1 MTLPAKVMTP
11 GEAAKY
17 LQPYLMDGET
27 HFADGLA
34 QSMDIAKNMGI
45 QGAGEGRLFVTNAR
59 IIHWVEETEKPWLY
73 IAFSDI
79 VWVEQTDRD
88 VPWFARKN
96 GMTQL
101 LLHTQLPQ
109 GRFQFL
115 ANARLSRQL
124 ATDFPQPQASSAS
137 GPADASA
144 TPRPSQP
151 PPKRESPGQAP
162 PPPQTATGQQRP
174 RTVSLPVLGKHERVP
189 AKVASLAHVRVID
202 ASTFAQRLAYVARV
216 QDAVDSTLGT
226 PVHDQLVEQVSEVV
240 VGEYRKHVQGG
251 ALPGFDPELLMTAV
265 ALGVAVALVERDAGW
280 SETNTIHPVIH
291 TNLAM
296 MGLGM
301 GEDQGP
307 GPGLVLDA
315 AFNQAR
321 GSQFSQGIFAIG

>member
-11 GEAAKY
+11 GEAATY

-27 HFADGLA
+27 YFADGLA

-73 IAFSDI
+73 LAFSDI

-101 LLHTQLPQ
+101 LLHTLLPQ

-124 ATDFPQPQASSAS
+124 ASDFPQTQASKASGTASSAPTA
-137 GPADASA
+137 GPSE
-144 TPRPSQP
+144 TPSQ
-151 PPKRESPGQAP
+151 RQARAEASSPQPAP
-162 PPPQTATGQQRP
+162 GQQRP
-174 RTVSLPVLGKHERVP
+174 KSLSLPVLGQHERIP

-202 ASTFAQRLAYVARV
+202 ASTFAQRLVYVAQV
-216 QDAVDSTLGT
+216 QDAVDNTLGT
-226 PVHDQLVEQVSEVV
+226 PAHDQLVEQVSEAV

-251 ALPGFDPELLMTAV
+251 ALPGFDPQLLMTAV

-280 SETNTIHPVIH
+280 TQTNTIHPVIH
-291 TNLAM
+291 TTLAM
-296 MGLGM
+296 MGLSL

-315 AFNQAR
+315 SFNQAR
-321 GSQFSQGIFAIG
+321 GSKFSQGVFDIG

>member
-1 MTLPAKVMTP
+1 MNLPAKVMTP

-17 LQPYLMDGET
+17 LQPYLMEGET
-27 HFADGLA
+27 YFADGLA

-45 QGAGEGRLFVTNAR
+45 HGAGEGRLFVTNAR
-59 IIHWVEETEKPWLY
+59 IIHWVEGTEKPWLY

-115 ANARLSRQL
+115 ANARLSSQL
-124 ATDFPQPQASSAS
+124 ASDFPRPQASSTS
-137 GPADASA
+137 GPADAPA
-144 TPRPSQP
+144 TPGPSQP
-151 PPKRESPGQAP
+151 PPKRESSGEAP
-162 PPPQTATGQQRP
+162 PARPAAGQQRL
-174 RTVSLPVLGKHERVP
+174 RAVSLPVLGRHERIP

-202 ASTFAQRLAYVARV
+202 ASTFAHRLAYIARV
-216 QDAVDSTLGT
+216 QDAVDNTLGT
-226 PVHDQLVEQVSEVV
+226 PAHDQLVEQVSQTV
-240 VGEYRKHVQGG
+240 VGEYHKHVQGG
-251 ALPGFDPELLMTAV
+251 ALPGFDPQLLMTAV

-280 SETNTIHPVIH
+280 TQTNTIHPVIH
-291 TNLAM
+291 TTLAM
-296 MGLGM
+296 MGLSL

-315 AFNQAR
+315 SFNQAR
-321 GSQFSQGIFAIG
+321 GSQFGQGIFAIE

>member
-11 GEAAKY
+11 GEAATY

-27 HFADGLA
+27 YFADGLA

-73 IAFSDI
+73 LAFSDI

-101 LLHTQLPQ
+101 LLHTRLPQ

-124 ATDFPQPQASSAS
+124 ATDFPQSQASPGTGTASSSAAP
-137 GPADASA
+137 GPSE
-144 TPRPSQP
+144 P
-151 PPKRESPGQAP
+151 PPKRESAGEAP
-162 PPPQTATGQQRP
+162 PVRPEAGQQRLKA
-174 RTVSLPVLGKHERVP
+174 VSLPVLGKHERVP

-202 ASTFAQRLAYVARV
+202 TSTFAQRLVHVARV

-226 PVHDQLVEQVSEVV
+226 PAHDQLVEQVSEVV

-280 SETNTIHPVIH
+280 KETNTIHPVIH
-291 TNLAM
+291 TTLAM

-301 GEDQGP
+301 GEEQGP

-315 AFNQAR
+315 SFNQAR